1 MNTVETRKMGQPS
14 RRTPGAGDVVLMRR
28 DPPVDAG
35 FIHDTLLLGFM
46 QRQGAQVVNDPRG
59 LRDFNEKLAALEFPQ
74 CCPPTLVSR
83 DAAAL
88 KAFVGEHGDA
98 VLTPLDGMGGPI
110 GRAHY

>member
-1 MNTVETRKMGQPS
+1 MNTVETRELGQPS
-14 RRTPGAGDVVLMRR
+14 RRTPGPGDVVLMRR

-59 LRDFNEKLAALEFPQ
+59 LRDFNEKLAALEFHQ

-83 DAAAL
+83 RAAAP
-88 KAFVGEHGDA
+88 KAFRGEHGAAEPKPRDR
-98 VLTPLDGMGGPI
+98 LGG
-110 GRAHY
+110 